1 MGYDPLAVIGFSTSI
16 LAIVS
21 CIFTV
26 ITLSREW
33 RRRTDFARDVINVHR
48 REIGV
53 LGHILDDCRRI
64 ITASVNVPES
74 IYEALQM
81 CEQRQFDLQKLMSLP
96 VLNPNNKSTWLSINL
111 RLPLLQK
118 DLKRRYEMFK
128 DDIILLRTL
137 CSELRAQQQ
146 RFELTSDIARFMA
159 SYVIPPR
166 HSTPPTPTTIC
177 TPDDVTEMEPLPPP
191 KHRDV
196 NVEIV

>member
-21 CIFTV
+21 CIFTL

-33 RRRTDFARDVINVHR
+33 RRRADFARDVINVHR

-53 LGHILDDCRRI
+53 LGHILNDCRRTI
-64 ITASVNVPES
+64 MASVNVPDS

-81 CEQRQFDLQKLMSLP
+81 CEQRQVDLQKLMSLP
-96 VLNPNNKSTWLSINL
+96 VLSAGSKTSWLSINL

-128 DDIILLRTL
+128 DDIVLLRTL
-137 CSELRAQQQ
+137 CSE
-146 RFELTSDIARFMA
+146 
-159 SYVIPPR
+159 
-166 HSTPPTPTTIC
+166 
-177 TPDDVTEMEPLPPP
+177 
-191 KHRDV
+191 
-196 NVEIV
+196 